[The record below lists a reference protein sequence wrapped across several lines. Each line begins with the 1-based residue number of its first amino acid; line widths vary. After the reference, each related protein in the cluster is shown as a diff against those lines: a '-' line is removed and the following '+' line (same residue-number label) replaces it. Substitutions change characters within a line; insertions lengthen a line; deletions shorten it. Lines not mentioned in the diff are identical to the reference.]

1 MLAQKTYNSVPPLDL
16 TDTYPD
22 HWKYLSEG
30 GATLVFSYAGPQDER
45 FHNKVL
51 RLGKNNTVV
60 EDEDSLILFQ
70 TEVISR
76 LVLQKHL
83 AVLETVLLSSSWLES
98 LSSLCKKSRPDW
110 RTGDIDTNRT
120 KGFLATNLVS
130 SPISV
135 EIKASPIAAR
145 SPKWSFLRPG
155 LRTCRFCMH
164 SSCRG
169 WITSYCPLDLFS
181 SSPARIKNAL
191 YALYDAWADG
201 AASQNN
207 FRLFADGRLMS
218 PDDLLP
224 ALRGLGMLH
233 SSILEEEGIR
243 ELVVETLLVSFMKS
257 ESLELLKTLK
267 NLQRTLDGLG
277 IEGLASLWDNVHS
290 LDKTSF
296 GGGFPQPTIDDWK
309 FFVTEYLEPQGS
321 SVPPQA
327 LSGETQL
334 RYNILSY
341 LLSATFKDCS
351 MMIMLPGLLHESL
364 PTSLFPS
371 RITLI
376 DLDPKRVER
385 LQKWL
390 EQDRNIMQEY
400 IVSSQ
405 TKSAKRCVD
414 VGEL

>member
-1 MLAQKTYNSVPPLDL
+1 MLAQKTYHSVPSLDL
-16 TDTYPD
+16 ADTSPD

-51 RLGKNNTVV
+51 RLGKNNSVV

-76 LVLQKHL
+76 LVLQKNL

-98 LSSLCKKSRPDW
+98 LSSLCKKARPDW

-120 KGFLATNLVS
+120 KGFLAPNLVS

-135 EIKASPIAAR
+135 EIKASSIAAR

-218 PDDLLP
+218 PDDLLS

-233 SSILEEEGIR
+233 SSILEEKGIR
-243 ELVVETLLVSFMKS
+243 ELVVETLLVSFIKS

-277 IEGLASLWDNVHS
+277 IEGLASLWDSVHS

-296 GGGFPQPTIDDWK
+296 GGGFPQPTIDDWR
-309 FFVTEYLEPQGS
+309 FFVTEYLEPQGC
-321 SVPPQA
+321 SVPAQA
-327 LSGETQL
+327 PSGETQL
-334 RYNILSY
+334 QYNILSY

-364 PTSLFPS
+364 PISLFPS

-390 EQDRNIMQEY
+390 EQDRNIIQEY
-400 IVSSQ
+400 TVSSQ
-405 TKSAKRCVD
+405 TNSEKRCVD
-414 VGEL
+414 V

>member
-1 MLAQKTYNSVPPLDL
+1 
-16 TDTYPD
+16 
-22 HWKYLSEG
+22 
-30 GATLVFSYAGPQDER
+30 
-45 FHNKVL
+45 
-51 RLGKNNTVV
+51 
-60 EDEDSLILFQ
+60 
-70 TEVISR
+70 
-76 LVLQKHL
+76 
-83 AVLETVLLSSSWLES
+83 
-98 LSSLCKKSRPDW
+98 
-110 RTGDIDTNRT
+110 
-120 KGFLATNLVS
+120 
-130 SPISV
+130 
-135 EIKASPIAAR
+135 
-145 SPKWSFLRPG
+145 
-155 LRTCRFCMH
+155 
-164 SSCRG
+164 
-169 WITSYCPLDLFS
+169 
-181 SSPARIKNAL
+181 
-191 YALYDAWADG
+191 
-201 AASQNN
+201 
-207 FRLFADGRLMS
+207 MS
-218 PDDLLP
+218 PEDLLP

-233 SSILEEEGIR
+233 SSVLEEKGIR

-290 LDKTSF
+290 LDRASF
-296 GGGFPQPTIDDWK
+296 GGGFPQPPIDDWK

-400 IVSSQ
+400 TVSSQ
-405 TKSAKRCVD
+405 TKSEKRCVD
-414 VGEL
+414 VWEL